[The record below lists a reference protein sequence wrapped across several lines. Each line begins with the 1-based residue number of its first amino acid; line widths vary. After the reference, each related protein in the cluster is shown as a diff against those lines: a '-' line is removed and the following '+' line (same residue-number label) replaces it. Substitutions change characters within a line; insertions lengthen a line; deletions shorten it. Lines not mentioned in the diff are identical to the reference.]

1 MRQHL
6 VPDMQEGTL
15 HWELSC
21 QASAD
26 ISVSSELGVV
36 VTQIEENY
44 NLIRQPE
51 KVMGIFGKKIPP
63 SSEKK
68 YKNNRICIVYFF
80 IF

>member
-15 HWELSC
+15 HRELSC

-36 VTQIEENY
+36 VTQEEANY
-44 NLIRQPE
+44 NMVVLE
-51 KVMGIFGKKIPP
+51 KFK
-63 SSEKK
+63 
-68 YKNNRICIVYFF
+68 F
-80 IF
+80 